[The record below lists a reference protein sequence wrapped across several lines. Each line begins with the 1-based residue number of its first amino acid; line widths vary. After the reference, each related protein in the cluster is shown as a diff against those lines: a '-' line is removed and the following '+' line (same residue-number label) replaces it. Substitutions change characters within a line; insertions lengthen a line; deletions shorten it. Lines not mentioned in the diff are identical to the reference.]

1 MKYNL
6 SYILGSLLAIPV
18 SFIVFLFSIFQLDLN
33 FMLDIG
39 IFFGSY
45 VLSFI
50 PIQWYSSSRFLKEM
64 GLTRREY
71 RFIRKQL
78 NEAGPKLKRLY
89 KNYMRVRSY
98 SEFKNL
104 NEVSKLART
113 IYNTVR
119 QSPEKFYSVESFFYS
134 HLDNTVNLIDN
145 YTMLQRMPNKSKEE
159 KAKLKQTKL
168 TIDENKRTL
177 VADLKQLNESSY
189 HQLDI
194 EMELSEIAKNR
205 NDYTKSISNTPKEK
219 VNLNKKQDKYEY
231 ETERN
236 YDGN

>member
-6 SYILGSLLAIPV
+6 SYVLGALLAVPI
-18 SFIVFLFSIFQLDLN
+18 SFIAFLFSVFQLDLHYLIDMGV
-33 FMLDIG
+33 FV
-39 IFFGSY
+39 GSY
-45 VLSFI
+45 IFSFM
-50 PIQWYSSSRFLKEM
+50 PIQWFSSRKILKEM

-71 RFIRKQL
+71 HFIKKQL
-78 NEAGPKLKRLY
+78 NEAQPKLKRLY

-98 SEFKNL
+98 NEFKNL
-104 NEVSKLART
+104 NEVAKLART
-113 IYNTVR
+113 IYNTVK
-119 QSPEKFYSVESFFYS
+119 QSPEKFYTVESFFYS

-194 EMELSEIAKNR
+194 EMELADMAKDR
-205 NDYTKSISNTPKEK
+205 NNYRKAIPEVTKEK
-219 VNLNKKQDKYEY
+219 VNLTKKEQKYEY
-231 ETERN
+231 EMERN
-236 YDGN
+236 ND

>member
-6 SYILGSLLAIPV
+6 SYVLGALLAVPI
-18 SFIVFLFSIFQLDLN
+18 SFIAFLFSVFQLDIN

-39 IFFGSY
+39 VFMGSY
-45 VLSFI
+45 VLSFL
-50 PIQWYSSSRFLKEM
+50 PIQLYSSSRYLKDM
-64 GLTRREY
+64 GLTRREF
-71 RFIRKQL
+71 RFIRRQL
-78 NEAGPKLKRLY
+78 NDASPKLKRLY

-104 NEVSKLART
+104 NEVAKLART
-113 IYNTVR
+113 IYNTVK
-119 QSPEKFYSVESFFYS
+119 QSPEKFYTVESFFYS
-134 HLDNTVNLIDN
+134 HLDNTVNLIEN
-145 YTMLQRMPNKSKEE
+145 YTILQRMPNKSKEE

-194 EMELSEIAKNR
+194 EMELSDIAKNR
-205 NDYTKSISNTPKEK
+205 NSYTKVLPNTKKEK
-219 VNLNKKQDKYEY
+219 VNLKNKQDNFEKEYEK
-231 ETERN
+231 ETER
-236 YDGN
+236 

>member
-6 SYILGSLLAIPV
+6 SYVLGALLSVPMA
-18 SFIVFLFSIFQLDLN
+18 FIAFLFSVFQLDLH
-33 FMLDIG
+33 FMIDTAV
-39 IFFGSY
+39 FAGSY
-45 VLSFI
+45 VFSFL
-50 PIQWYSSSRFLKEM
+50 PIQWYSSRKYLKEM
-64 GLTRREY
+64 GLTRREFH
-71 RFIRKQL
+71 FIRKQL
-78 NEAGPKLKRLY
+78 NDAQPKLKRLY

-104 NEVSKLART
+104 NEVAKLART
-113 IYNTVR
+113 IYNTVK
-119 QSPEKFYSVESFFYS
+119 QSPEKFYAVESFFYS

-194 EMELSEIAKNR
+194 EMELADIAKDR
-205 NDYTKSISNTPKEK
+205 NSYRQAITESTKEK
-219 VNLNKKQDKYEY
+219 VNLKKNAKKYEY
-231 ETERN
+231 EMERK
-236 YDGN
+236 DD

>member
-6 SYILGSLLAIPV
+6 SYVLGALLAVPI
-18 SFIVFLFSIFQLDLN
+18 SFIAFLFSIFQLDLN
-33 FMLDIG
+33 FIIDMTV
-39 IFFGSY
+39 FAGSY
-45 VLSFI
+45 VLSFL
-50 PIQWYSSSRFLKEM
+50 PIQWYSSRKYLKEM
-64 GLTRREY
+64 GITRREFH
-71 RFIRKQL
+71 FIRKQL
-78 NEAGPKLKRLY
+78 NDAQPKLKRLY

-104 NEVSKLART
+104 NEVAKLART
-113 IYNTVR
+113 IYNAVK
-119 QSPEKFYSVESFFYS
+119 QSPEKFYTVESFFYS
-134 HLDNTVNLIDN
+134 HLDNTVNLIEN

-194 EMELSEIAKNR
+194 EMELADIAKDR
-205 NDYTKSISNTPKEK
+205 NNYTQAIPESTKEK
-219 VNLNKKQDKYEY
+219 VNLRKKAKKYEY
-231 ETERN
+231 EMERN
-236 YDGN
+236 DD

>member
-6 SYILGSLLAIPV
+6 SYVLGALLAVPI
-18 SFIVFLFSIFQLDLN
+18 SLIAFLFSVFQLDLHYLIDMGV
-33 FMLDIG
+33 FI
-39 IFFGSY
+39 GSY
-45 VLSFI
+45 IFSFM
-50 PIQWYSSSRFLKEM
+50 PIQWFSSRKYLKEM

-71 RFIRKQL
+71 HFIKKQL
-78 NEAGPKLKRLY
+78 NEAQPKLKRLY

-98 SEFKNL
+98 NEFKNL
-104 NEVSKLART
+104 NEVAKLART
-113 IYNTVR
+113 IYNTVK
-119 QSPEKFYSVESFFYS
+119 QSPEKFYTVESFFYS

-194 EMELSEIAKNR
+194 EMELADIAKDR
-205 NDYTKSISNTPKEK
+205 NNYRKAIPEVTKEK
-219 VNLNKKQDKYEY
+219 VNLTKKEQKYKYEM
-231 ETERN
+231 ERN
-236 YDGN
+236 ND